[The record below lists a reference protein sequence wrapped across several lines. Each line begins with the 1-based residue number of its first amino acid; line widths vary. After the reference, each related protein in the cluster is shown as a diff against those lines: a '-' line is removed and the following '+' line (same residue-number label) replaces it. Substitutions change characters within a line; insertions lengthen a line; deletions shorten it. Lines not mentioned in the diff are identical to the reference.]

1 MTGRTIGMT
10 IKDIAKQCSVSVSTV
25 SRVLNDRPDV
35 SDEVRRK
42 VRAAIKDSNYIPNN
56 SARDLVRTK
65 SESIGLVVR
74 GVSNP
79 FYTDI
84 IQAIEKTVTDAGF
97 SLVMQQ
103 IPSCGD
109 EVQRAAIMEREK
121 RLQGIIF
128 LGGRLDYSPE
138 DLAML
143 NVPYVCCSYSN
154 QYGTL
159 RIGEYSAVSI
169 ADEEAAQQ
177 AVDHLYGHGHRRIA
191 ALICRPDDQSISQL
205 RYQGYCKAL
214 SSHGIPLDPELV
226 MCAGSFDIRDAY
238 DAVCEKLRQGAEFTA
253 LFAIADSMAIG
264 AMRALRDEG
273 RAVPQ
278 DCSVIAID
286 GLELSAYIEPPLT
299 TLCQPME
306 EMGQR
311 SAQILLGLIH
321 GHGAHCCEVLPTRLR
336 QGGSVQDI

>member
-1 MTGRTIGMT
+1 MT

-121 RLQGIIF
+121 RLRGIIF

-143 NVPYVCCSYSN
+143 NVPYCAAPTPINTVPCASASTPPCPSPMRKRPSRLWITSTAT
-154 QYGTL
+154 GT
-159 RIGEYSAVSI
+159 
-169 ADEEAAQQ
+169 
-177 AVDHLYGHGHRRIA
+177 A
-191 ALICRPDDQSISQL
+191 ALR
-205 RYQGYCKAL
+205 R
-214 SSHGIPLDPELV
+214 
-226 MCAGSFDIRDAY
+226 
-238 DAVCEKLRQGAEFTA
+238 
-253 LFAIADSMAIG
+253 
-264 AMRALRDEG
+264 
-273 RAVPQ
+273 
-278 DCSVIAID
+278 
-286 GLELSAYIEPPLT
+286 
-299 TLCQPME
+299 
-306 EMGQR
+306 
-311 SAQILLGLIH
+311 
-321 GHGAHCCEVLPTRLR
+321 
-336 QGGSVQDI
+336 

>member
-1 MTGRTIGMT
+1 MT

-35 SDEVRRK
+35 SDDVRRK

-65 SESIGLVVR
+65 SEAIGLVVR

-84 IQAIEKTVTDAGF
+84 IQAIENTVTDAGF

-103 IPSCGD
+103 IPSCAD
-109 EVQRAAIMEREK
+109 EVQRAAVMEREK
-121 RLQGIIF
+121 RLRGIIF
-128 LGGRLDYSPE
+128 LGGRFDYTPG

-143 NVPYVCCSYSN
+143 NVPFVCCSYSN

-159 RIGEYSAVSI
+159 RVGEYCAVSI
-169 ADEEAAQQ
+169 ADEETARQ
-177 AVDHLYGHGHRRIA
+177 AVDHLYDHGHRRIA
-191 ALICRPDDQSISQL
+191 ALICREDDQSISQL
-205 RYQGYCKAL
+205 RYQGYRKAL
-214 SSHGIPLDPELV
+214 ESHGIPLDEDLV
-226 MCAGSFDIRDAY
+226 MCTGTFDIRDAY
-238 DAVCEKLRQGAEFTA
+238 EAVSRRLRQGADFTA

-264 AMRALRDEG
+264 AMRALRDAG
-273 RAVPQ
+273 RRVPE

-306 EMGQR
+306 EMGRR
-311 SAQILLGLIH
+311 SAEILLDMVQH
-321 GHGAHCCEVLPTRLR
+321 KASHACEVLPTQLR
-336 QGGSVQDI
+336 EGGSVRSV

>member
-1 MTGRTIGMT
+1 MT

-35 SDEVRRK
+35 SEDVRRK
-42 VRAAIKDSNYIPNN
+42 VLSAIKNSNYIPNN

-65 SESIGLVVR
+65 SDAIGLIVR

-84 IQAIEKTVTDAGF
+84 IRTIESTITDAGF
-97 SLVMQQ
+97 TMVMQQ
-103 IPSCGD
+103 IGACDD
-109 EVQRAAIMEREK
+109 EVKCGAVMEREK

-128 LGGRLDYSPE
+128 LGGRFDYTPE
-138 DLAML
+138 DLTML
-143 NVPYVCCSYSN
+143 NVPFVCCSYSN

-159 RIGEYSAVSI
+159 RVGEYSAVSI
-169 ADEEAAQQ
+169 ADEETARQ
-177 AVDHLYGHGHRRIA
+177 AVDHLYDHGHRRIA
-191 ALICRPDDQSISQL
+191 ALICREDDQSISQL
-205 RYQGYCKAL
+205 RYQGYRKAL
-214 SSHGIPLDPELV
+214 ESHGIPLDEDLV

-238 DAVCEKLRQGAEFTA
+238 EAVREKLRQGAEFTA

-264 AMRALRDEG
+264 AMRALRDAG
-273 RAVPQ
+273 RRVPE

-306 EMGQR
+306 EMGRR
-311 SAQILLGLIH
+311 SAQILLGMLR
-321 GHGAHCCEVLPTRLR
+321 GHGAHCCEVLPTQLR
-336 QGGSVQDI
+336 EGASVKSI

>member
-1 MTGRTIGMT
+1 MT

-238 DAVCEKLRQGAEFTA
+238 DAVCKKLRQGTEFTA

-321 GHGAHCCEVLPTRLR
+321 GHGAHCCEVLPTQLR

>member
-1 MTGRTIGMT
+1 M
-10 IKDIAKQCSVSVSTV
+10 
-25 SRVLNDRPDV
+25 
-35 SDEVRRK
+35 
-42 VRAAIKDSNYIPNN
+42 
-56 SARDLVRTK
+56 
-65 SESIGLVVR
+65 
-74 GVSNP
+74 
-79 FYTDI
+79 
-84 IQAIEKTVTDAGF
+84 
-97 SLVMQQ
+97 
-103 IPSCGD
+103 
-109 EVQRAAIMEREK
+109 
-121 RLQGIIF
+121 
-128 LGGRLDYSPE
+128 
-138 DLAML
+138 
-143 NVPYVCCSYSN
+143 
-154 QYGTL
+154 
-159 RIGEYSAVSI
+159 SI

-177 AVDHLYGHGHRRIA
+177 AVDHLYDHGHRRIA

-214 SSHGIPLDPELV
+214 AAHGIPLDPELV